1 MTESPHPLL
10 PAGTPVLHLAGDTV
24 QVGGVD
30 GGHGLRVQPAGP
42 AVRGLLRGLDGR
54 RSERTVRAEALA
66 DGLPGGAVDQLLA
79 GLRATGLLHDLAP
92 ADLLAGDPGPAAVA
106 RAATELPCA
115 VPGPGGAGRWRVRRH
130 SAVVVD
136 GATRVGT
143 PLAAVLAASGVGAV
157 HVRDRGPTTAA
168 DAVVGGAG
176 AADEGRPRSLAA
188 ADAVRRVSPLTDLRP
203 LPPDRTPDLVV
214 LCRPWSAVDPLQ
226 MGLHRDG
233 VPHLVATVRGETGV
247 VGPLVLP
254 GTTSCLRCA
263 DAWRR
268 EDDPAW
274 PRLATQL
281 AGTEPAPGGATV
293 TCLLTAVTA
302 AVQVL
307 AHLDGGAVPAAVEA
321 TLELRPPELSP
332 VLRRWPPHPACPCG
346 VAAGGSRRPDS
357 GHWGGE

>member
-1 MTESPHPLL
+1 
-10 PAGTPVLHLAGDTV
+10 
-24 QVGGVD
+24 
-30 GGHGLRVQPAGP
+30 
-42 AVRGLLRGLDGR
+42 LLRGLDGS
-54 RSERTVRAEALA
+54 RSERAVRAEAQA
-66 DGLPGGAVDQLLA
+66 DGLPADTVDRLLT
-79 GLRATGLLHDLAP
+79 GLREAGLLHDLAP
-92 ADLLAGDPGPAAVA
+92 GDLLARDPGPAAAA
-106 RAATELPCA
+106 RAAAELPAA
-115 VPGPGGAGRWRVRRH
+115 VPGGDSGGRWRVRRQ

-143 PLAAVLAASGVGAV
+143 PLAAVLAASGVGTV

-203 LPPDRTPDLVV
+203 PTRTPDLVV
-214 LCRPWSAVDPLQ
+214 LCRPWSAADPLHV
-226 MGLHRDG
+226 GLQRDG

-254 GTTSCLRCA
+254 GSTSCLRCA

-268 EDDPAW
+268 EADPEW
-274 PRLATQL
+274 PRLAAQL
-281 AGTEPAPGGATV
+281 AAAEPPSSGATV

-307 AHLDGGAVPAAVEA
+307 AHLDGGAVPVACGA
-321 TLELRPPELSP
+321 TLELRPPALTP
-332 VLRRWPPHPACPCG
+332 VLRRWPAHPGCPCG
-346 VAAGGSRRPDS
+346 AAAGGSRSPEH
-357 GHWGGE
+357 GH